1 MGKGRY
7 GREAQRGA
15 AQSGEKDWNRDRRDA
30 ERRQEARE
38 SLTKTNRSETER
50 HRDHSRGG
58 RPELGKPGKEE
69 WV

>member
-7 GREAQRGA
+7 GREAQGGA
-15 AQSGEKDWNRDRRDA
+15 ALSGEKDWNRDRRDA

-50 HRDHSRGG
+50 LTETTAGARQRD
-58 RPELGKPGKEE
+58 
-69 WV
+69 